1 MSDSDDPGFSASR
14 PVRVTKPVLWLAR
27 HGETEWSRTL
37 RHTGRTDIPLT
48 EKGEEEARALRGP
61 LAEVAFDRVVCSP
74 LSRARQTCELAGL
87 GDRAELRDELLEW
100 DYGDY
105 EGITSVEIR
114 ERDPDWVLWRD
125 GCPGGESPAQI
136 GGRMDGLI
144 AELLQESGNVAVFA
158 HGHALRVLA
167 ARWVGLG
174 PEGGQLLKLATATLS
189 RLGWEHETRVVDLWN
204 APA

>member
-1 MSDSDDPGFSASR
+1 MASH
-14 PVRVTKPVLWLAR
+14 PVLWLAR
-27 HGETEWSRTL
+27 HGETEWSRTH

-48 EKGEEEARALRGP
+48 ENGEAEARAIREP
-61 LAEVAFDRVVCSP
+61 LAAVDFDRVLCSP

-114 ERDPDWVLWRD
+114 ERVPNWLLWRD
-125 GCPGGESPAQI
+125 GCPGGESPGQVGARVDSLI
-136 GGRMDGLI
+136 GEALG
-144 AELLQESGNVAVFA
+144 ETGNVAVFA
-158 HGHALRVLA
+158 HGHVLRVLA
-167 ARWVGLG
+167 ARWIGLG
-174 PEGGQLLKLATATLS
+174 PEGGQLLKLGTATLS
-189 RLGWEHETRVVDLWN
+189 RLGWEHEARVVDLWN

>member
-1 MSDSDDPGFSASR
+1 MNQPI
-14 PVRVTKPVLWLAR
+14 LWLAR

-48 EKGEEEARALRGP
+48 AKGEAEAGALREP
-61 LAEVAFDRVVCSP
+61 LAAIDFDRVLSSP
-74 LSRARQTCELAGL
+74 LSRARETCELAGL

-125 GCPGGESPAQI
+125 GCPGGESPGQI
-136 GGRMDGLI
+136 GARIDSLI
-144 AELLQESGNVAVFA
+144 GELLGESGNVAVFA
-158 HGHALRVLA
+158 HGHVLRVLA
-167 ARWVGLG
+167 ARWIGLG
-174 PEGGQLLKLATATLS
+174 PEGGALLKLGTATLS
-189 RLGWEHETRVVDLWN
+189 RLGWEHETRVVDRWN